1 MAILFDTF
9 YRPIQYW
16 ERIGSLTGTYTGE
29 GLVVKRVFD
38 TPWSTRWIFCRK
50 MLGYHFLDV
59 NSAQKTYVHRIVP
72 DRYIPTNVEDYS
84 NGTTFKE
91 MYVDSLEQI
100 EPIRPESWD
109 AVNKEGVNSLA
120 RCTFTYRYPNYAVL
134 TDKEI
139 EDYLAI
145 APDVQYGRLVS
156 DVVRPST
163 VTSYYNELE
172 DGTADPE
179 PYYQNIT
186 STKAAVVKRYISKAV
201 QPTAQHIV
209 LPYGM
214 MRFVDGTVKTYN
226 DTNFVTRTV
235 YGTKATNITTKLV
248 AKSEVIYT
256 WHNVPTSD
264 ITGSSQVKRIQRF
277 IGCVNKYTF
286 DDYLPQ
292 TLLLTAVNSR
302 PFRQLGGHYTT
313 DIEMRMTYFYVAE
326 SYSNGVPFSNGDT
339 AIGHNYF
346 LRFAPEAEKFQ
357 PQWVDTGYRYDLLT
371 HNGLKTGKRLF
382 EPKDFFE
389 MFLST

>member
-9 YRPIQYW
+9 LRPIEYF
-16 ERIGSLTGTYTGE
+16 ERPGSLTGTYVGGE
-29 GLVVKRVFD
+29 LVVKRIFD

-59 NSAQKTYVHRIVP
+59 NSQQRTYIRRIVP
-72 DRYIPTNVEDYS
+72 DKYIPTNVEDYS
-84 NGTTFKE
+84 NGNTFKE

-109 AVNKEGVNSLA
+109 RDNKEGVNTLA

-134 TDKEI
+134 TDAEI
-139 EDYLAI
+139 QYLVDLY
-145 APDVQYGRLVS
+145 PDVNYGRLICDVYRQGEKAETKEVTDGSKS
-156 DVVRPST
+156 DLT
-163 VTSYYNELE
+163 TTY
-172 DGTADPE
+172 
-179 PYYQNIT
+179 
-186 STKAAVVKRYISKAV
+186 TKLLNRGAQIRRYISKSV
-201 QPTAQHIV
+201 QPTAQHII

-226 DTNFVTRTV
+226 DKNFVTRTV

-256 WHNVPTSD
+256 WHAVPTTD

-277 IGCVNKYTF
+277 IGCVNKHSF
-286 DDYLPQ
+286 DNYPPQ
-292 TLLLTAVNSR
+292 TLLLSAVNSR

-313 DIEMRMTYFYVAE
+313 DIEMRMTYFEALERYE
-326 SYSNGVPFSNGDT
+326 DGIPDSNDDF

-346 LRFAPEAEKFQ
+346 LRFAPEDEKFD
-357 PQWVDTGYRYDLLT
+357 PKWLDTGYRYDLLT
-371 HNGLKTGKRLF
+371 HDGTKTGKRLF

-389 MFLST
+389 MFVSI